1 MSGRDSTCGSRCV
14 WKFGRIRPGIF
25 RHASGTPAMEDG
37 RSLFKWGRETSERQD
52 FLATISVRNTCSIFP
67 DDEEI
72 CGCQA
77 GFREFDRNFGR
88 TIMIIGERK
97 RLEGT
102 SLVHV
107 IF

>member
-1 MSGRDSTCGSRCV
+1 MAVVVSGSSVGFALVSSDTRVVLPQWRMGGLYLSGGGRLVSGRN
-14 WKFGRIRPGIF
+14 
-25 RHASGTPAMEDG
+25 
-37 RSLFKWGRETSERQD
+37 
-52 FLATISVRNTCSIFP
+52 LATISVRNTCSIFP